1 MLLSVVPIGNSKGIR
16 LSKHVLDRLS
26 IKDKVEME
34 VIEDSVVLKPVKVLP
49 REGWKEAFCKMHER
63 AEDVLHEVPASENFD
78 WEW

>member
-1 MLLSVVPIGNSKGIR
+1 MLLSVVPKGI
-16 LSKHVLDRLS
+16 RLS

-78 WEW
+78 WKW